1 MPTKVKESNL
11 NLVDADLTMKT
22 CTMTEGLT
30 VGNTAITDLKEL
42 NDTAAE
48 QATALAIALG

>member
-22 CTMTEGLT
+22 LTTTEGLT
-30 VGNTAITDLKEL
+30 VGNTAINDLKEIS
-42 NDTAAE
+42 DTAAE